1 MQPGLH
7 AAAFSTNSQ
16 RSSQQQALDMYFY
29 LTVLVKALVS
39 VKILISLVHTLTAG
53 NPQTTAFPQ
62 RPSHLRTLYLAKKRV
77 QYVSGLFQRGKAT

>member
-1 MQPGLH
+1 MQLGLH

-16 RSSQQQALDMYFY
+16 HSSQQQALDMYFY

-53 NPQTTAFPQ
+53 NPQTTVFPQ
-62 RPSHLRTLYLAKKRV
+62 RLSRLRTLYLAKKRV
-77 QYVSGLFQRGKAT
+77 QYVSGLFQRGEAT